1 MPCPDA
7 HYTLEL
13 INHETGDR
21 LKIELIDL
29 PFPGARSY
37 DSHLPLLTPR
47 ASSMSRRLIRLLPRR
62 AHPLGS
68 AHPCRSLPSGSIPA
82 GSIRVR
88 VNGEWARKVP
98 LASKTMVTKQLRGWL
113 VKH

>member
-1 MPCPDA
+1 MPSPDA
-7 HYTLEL
+7 HYTLSL
-13 INHETGDR
+13 INHITGDR

-37 DSHLPLLTPR
+37 R
-47 ASSMSRRLIRLLPRR
+47 I
-62 AHPLGS
+62 
-68 AHPCRSLPSGSIPA
+68 
-82 GSIRVR
+82 R

-98 LASKTMVTKQLRGWL
+98 LASKTMVARQLRGWL